1 MFAPVRTTSRIAEY
15 SMIVEPRPEGAVIGY
30 FAGEPISER
39 VIDTFGRRFAYVGL
53 ASRRRDGEF
62 DADQLKVGE
71 FIAAPGLVYRLIAKN
86 SSGTA
91 LMRRAA

>member
-1 MFAPVRTTSRIAEY
+1 MFAPNLAISRAVEY
-15 SMIVEPRPEGAVIGY
+15 AMIVEPRPEGAVIGY

-71 FIAAPGLVYRLIAKN
+71 FIAQPGLVYRLIAKS
-86 SSGTA
+86 SSGA
-91 LMRRAA
+91 APMRRAA